1 MQRYYFFQH
10 PTAPHSYVQNQ
21 AQCEQ
26 QPDLEP
32 EFIWVDCTR
41 EDVVNHA
48 EAWQSEIF
56 DCCQLRINEY
66 HLRDILNLEHPCAF
80 DTLDDYD
87 LLIFRKM
94 ITPDDQIK
102 VGEQALEKHESVF
115 GIATTPISFILTP
128 QVLITIR
135 ESGNKA
141 IESYLQRIET
151 LITRPID
158 EQNKPRKLATTPL
171 DLALRLLNTM
181 VDGYLDLR
189 VPLTRRVEF
198 WQQELLQGHRRFT
211 KWHQLLQE
219 NMAFQQV
226 ENLCEEQID
235 SLQELR
241 DEIVD
246 NYPHLKGK
254 KRSEKQ
260 DIVLVRVDDLSSHIE
275 RIQKHTTRLRS
286 AIQAAIDL
294 HFSAVANQT
303 NENMRILAIITAVFA
318 PLTLLTGIYGMNF
331 EFIPGLKSP
340 TGFWIMLGI
349 MLITTIL
356 LLYYFYRRHLVGR
369 GEKSV
374 IDMLAQ
380 EQGDQHMNLFW
391 FMDYGPIKQTV
402 KGTVKNTVK
411 TMKEIEKLTKIK

>member
-1 MQRYYFFQH
+1 MQSYYFYQH
-10 PTAPHSYVQNQ
+10 PTAQHTYVQKQ
-21 AQCEQ
+21 PIAEQ
-26 QPDLEP
+26 EA
-32 EFIWVDCTR
+32 EFIWVECSRD
-41 EDVVNHA
+41 DVVNRA
-48 EAWQSEIF
+48 EHWQQEIYAATG
-56 DCCQLRINEY
+56 LWMNEY

-80 DTLDDYD
+80 DTLEDYD
-87 LLIFRKM
+87 LLIFRKL

-102 VGEQALEKHESVF
+102 LDIQAAEKHERVF
-115 GIATTPISFILTP
+115 GLATTPISFMLTP
-128 QVLITIR
+128 QVLITVR
-135 ESGNKA
+135 EQGNKEV
-141 IESYLQRIET
+141 ESYIQRMET
-151 LITRPID
+151 VLSRPI
-158 EQNKPRKLATTPL
+158 EEHNKPRKLPATPL
-171 DLALRLLNTM
+171 DLALRLLNNM

-226 ENLCEEQID
+226 ENLCEEQIET
-235 SLQELR
+235 LQELR

-246 NYPHLKGK
+246 NYSHLKGK

-260 DIVLVRVDDLSSHIE
+260 DIMLVRVDDLTSHIE
-275 RIQKHTTRLRS
+275 RIQKHTIRLRN
-286 AIQAAIDL
+286 AVQAAIDL
-294 HFSAVANQT
+294 HFSAIANQT
-303 NENMRILAIITAVFA
+303 NENMRILAIITAIFA
-318 PLTLLTGIYGMNF
+318 PLTLLTGVYGMNF

-349 MLITTIL
+349 MLMTTLI

-380 EQGDQHMNLFW
+380 QHADQHMNLFW
-391 FMDYGPIKQTV
+391 FIDYEPIKQTV
-402 KGTVKNTVK
+402 KGTIKDL
-411 TMKEIEKLTKIK
+411 EKITKLK

>member
-1 MQRYYFFQH
+1 MQSYYFYQH
-10 PTAPHSYVQNQ
+10 PTAQHVYVQK
-21 AQCEQ
+21 
-26 QPDLEP
+26 QPIEGQEA
-32 EFIWVDCTR
+32 EFIWVECTR
-41 EDVVNHA
+41 EDVVNRA
-48 EAWQSEIF
+48 EHWQQDIYAATG
-56 DCCQLRINEY
+56 LWINEY

-80 DTLDDYD
+80 DTLEDYD
-87 LLIFRKM
+87 LLIFRKL

-102 VGEQALEKHESVF
+102 IDTQAAEKHERVF
-115 GIATTPISFILTP
+115 GLATTPISFMLTP

-135 ESGNKA
+135 EQGNKTL
-141 IESYLQRIET
+141 ESYIQRIET
-151 LITRPID
+151 VHSRPIE
-158 EQNKPRKLATTPL
+158 EQNKPRKLPATPL
-171 DLALRLLNTM
+171 DLALRLLNNM

-219 NMAFQQV
+219 NMAFQQI
-226 ENLCEEQID
+226 ENLCEEQTEA
-235 SLQELR
+235 LQELR

-246 NYPHLKGK
+246 NYSHLKGK

-260 DIVLVRVDDLSSHIE
+260 DIMLVRVDDLTSHIE
-275 RIQKHTTRLRS
+275 RIQKHTIRLRG
-286 AIQAAIDL
+286 AVQAAMDL
-294 HFSAVANQT
+294 HFSAIANQT
-303 NENMRILAIITAVFA
+303 NENMRILAIITAIFA
-318 PLTLLTGIYGMNF
+318 PLTLLTGVYGMNF

-349 MLITTIL
+349 MLMTTLI

-380 EQGDQHMNLFW
+380 QHGDQHMNLFW
-391 FMDYGPIKQTV
+391 FMDYEPIKQTV
-402 KGTVKNTVK
+402 KGTIKDL
-411 TMKEIEKLTKIK
+411 EKITKLK

>member
-1 MQRYYFFQH
+1 MQSYYFYQH
-10 PTAPHSYVQNQ
+10 PTAQHTYVRKQPI
-21 AQCEQ
+21 AEQ
-26 QPDLEP
+26 EA
-32 EFIWVDCTR
+32 EFIWVECSRD
-41 EDVVNHA
+41 DVVNRA
-48 EAWQSEIF
+48 EHWQQDIYAATG
-56 DCCQLRINEY
+56 LWMNEY

-80 DTLDDYD
+80 DTLEDYD
-87 LLIFRKM
+87 LLIFRKL

-102 VGEQALEKHESVF
+102 LDTQAAEKHERVF
-115 GIATTPISFILTP
+115 GLATTPISFMLTP
-128 QVLITIR
+128 QVLITVR
-135 ESGNKA
+135 EQGNKEV
-141 IESYLQRIET
+141 ESYIQRMET
-151 LITRPID
+151 VLSRPI
-158 EQNKPRKLATTPL
+158 EEHNKPRKLPATPL
-171 DLALRLLNTM
+171 DLTLRLLNNM

-226 ENLCEEQID
+226 ENLCEEQIET
-235 SLQELR
+235 LQELR

-246 NYPHLKGK
+246 NYSHLKGK

-260 DIVLVRVDDLSSHIE
+260 DIMLVRVDDLTSHIE
-275 RIQKHTTRLRS
+275 RIQKHTIRLRN
-286 AIQAAIDL
+286 AVQAAIDL
-294 HFSAVANQT
+294 HFSAIANQT
-303 NENMRILAIITAVFA
+303 NENMRILAIITAIFA
-318 PLTLLTGIYGMNF
+318 PLTLLTGVYGMNF

-349 MLITTIL
+349 MLMTTLI

-380 EQGDQHMNLFW
+380 QHADQHMNLFW
-391 FMDYGPIKQTV
+391 FIDYEPIKQTV
-402 KGTVKNTVK
+402 KGTIKDL
-411 TMKEIEKLTKIK
+411 EKITKLK

>member
-1 MQRYYFFQH
+1 MQSYYFYQH
-10 PTAPHSYVQNQ
+10 PTAQHTYVQKQ
-21 AQCEQ
+21 PIAEQ
-26 QPDLEP
+26 EA
-32 EFIWVDCTR
+32 EFIWVECSRD
-41 EDVVNHA
+41 DVVNRA
-48 EAWQSEIF
+48 EHWQQDIYAATG
-56 DCCQLRINEY
+56 LWMNEY

-80 DTLDDYD
+80 DTLEDYD
-87 LLIFRKM
+87 LLIFRKL

-102 VGEQALEKHESVF
+102 LDNQAAEKHERVF
-115 GIATTPISFILTP
+115 GLATTPISFMLTP
-128 QVLITIR
+128 QVLITVR
-135 ESGNKA
+135 EQGNKEV
-141 IESYLQRIET
+141 ESYIQRMET
-151 LITRPID
+151 VLSRPI
-158 EQNKPRKLATTPL
+158 EEHNKPRKLPATPL
-171 DLALRLLNTM
+171 DLTLRLLNNM

-226 ENLCEEQID
+226 ENLCEEQIET
-235 SLQELR
+235 LQELR

-246 NYPHLKGK
+246 NYSHLKGK

-260 DIVLVRVDDLSSHIE
+260 DIMLVRVDDLTSHIE
-275 RIQKHTTRLRS
+275 RIQKHTIRLRN
-286 AIQAAIDL
+286 AVQAAIDL
-294 HFSAVANQT
+294 HFSAIANQT
-303 NENMRILAIITAVFA
+303 NENMRILAIITAIFA
-318 PLTLLTGIYGMNF
+318 PLTLLTGVYGMNF

-349 MLITTIL
+349 MLMTTLI

-380 EQGDQHMNLFW
+380 QHADQHMNLFW
-391 FMDYGPIKQTV
+391 FIDYEPIKQTV
-402 KGTVKNTVK
+402 KGTIKDL
-411 TMKEIEKLTKIK
+411 EKITKLK

>member
-1 MQRYYFFQH
+1 MQSYYFYQH
-10 PTAPHSYVQNQ
+10 PTAQHTYVQKQ
-21 AQCEQ
+21 PIAEQ
-26 QPDLEP
+26 EA
-32 EFIWVDCTR
+32 EFIWVECSRD
-41 EDVVNHA
+41 DVVNRA
-48 EAWQSEIF
+48 EHWQQDIYAATG
-56 DCCQLRINEY
+56 LWMNEY

-80 DTLDDYD
+80 DTLEDYD
-87 LLIFRKM
+87 LLIFRKL

-102 VGEQALEKHESVF
+102 LDIQAAEKHERVF
-115 GIATTPISFILTP
+115 GLATTPISFMLTP
-128 QVLITIR
+128 QVLITVR
-135 ESGNKA
+135 EQGNKEV
-141 IESYLQRIET
+141 ESYIQRMET
-151 LITRPID
+151 VLSRPI
-158 EQNKPRKLATTPL
+158 EEHNKPRKLPATPL
-171 DLALRLLNTM
+171 DLALRLLNNM

-226 ENLCEEQID
+226 ENLCEEQIET
-235 SLQELR
+235 LQELR

-246 NYPHLKGK
+246 NYSHLKGK

-260 DIVLVRVDDLSSHIE
+260 DIMLVRVDDLTSHIE
-275 RIQKHTTRLRS
+275 RIQKHTIRLRN
-286 AIQAAIDL
+286 AVQAAIDL
-294 HFSAVANQT
+294 HFSAIANQT
-303 NENMRILAIITAVFA
+303 NENMRILAIITAIFA
-318 PLTLLTGIYGMNF
+318 PLTLLTGVYGMNF

-349 MLITTIL
+349 MLMTTLI

-380 EQGDQHMNLFW
+380 QHADQHMNLFW
-391 FMDYGPIKQTV
+391 FIDYEPIKQTV
-402 KGTVKNTVK
+402 KGTIKDL
-411 TMKEIEKLTKIK
+411 EKITKLK

>member
-1 MQRYYFFQH
+1 MQSYYFYQH
-10 PTAPHSYVQNQ
+10 PTAQHTYVQKQ
-21 AQCEQ
+21 PIAEQ
-26 QPDLEP
+26 EA
-32 EFIWVDCTR
+32 EFIWVECSRD
-41 EDVVNHA
+41 DVVNRA
-48 EAWQSEIF
+48 EHWQQDIYAATG
-56 DCCQLRINEY
+56 LWMNEY

-80 DTLDDYD
+80 DTLEDYD
-87 LLIFRKM
+87 LLIFRKL

-102 VGEQALEKHESVF
+102 FDTQATEKHERVF
-115 GIATTPISFILTP
+115 GLATTPISFMLTP
-128 QVLITIR
+128 QVLITVR
-135 ESGNKA
+135 EQGNKEV
-141 IESYLQRIET
+141 ESYIQRMET
-151 LITRPID
+151 VLSRPI
-158 EQNKPRKLATTPL
+158 EEHNKPRKLPATPL
-171 DLALRLLNTM
+171 DLTLRLLNNM

-226 ENLCEEQID
+226 ENLCEEQIET
-235 SLQELR
+235 LQELR

-246 NYPHLKGK
+246 NYSHLKGK

-260 DIVLVRVDDLSSHIE
+260 DIMLVRVDDLTSHIE
-275 RIQKHTTRLRS
+275 RIQKHTIRLRN
-286 AIQAAIDL
+286 AVQAAIDL
-294 HFSAVANQT
+294 HFSAIANQT
-303 NENMRILAIITAVFA
+303 NENMRILAIITAIFA
-318 PLTLLTGIYGMNF
+318 PLTLLTGVYGMNF

-349 MLITTIL
+349 MLMTTLI

-380 EQGDQHMNLFW
+380 QHADQHMSLFW
-391 FMDYGPIKQTV
+391 FI
-402 KGTVKNTVK
+402 
-411 TMKEIEKLTKIK
+411 TMSCESS

>member
-1 MQRYYFFQH
+1 MQSYYFYQH
-10 PTAPHSYVQNQ
+10 PTAQHTYVQKQ
-21 AQCEQ
+21 SIAEQ
-26 QPDLEP
+26 EA
-32 EFIWVDCTR
+32 EFIWVECSRD
-41 EDVVNHA
+41 DVVNRA
-48 EAWQSEIF
+48 EHWQQDIYAATG
-56 DCCQLRINEY
+56 LWMNEY

-80 DTLDDYD
+80 DTLEDYD
-87 LLIFRKM
+87 LLIFRKL

-102 VGEQALEKHESVF
+102 LDTQAAEKHERVF
-115 GIATTPISFILTP
+115 GLATTPISFMLTP
-128 QVLITIR
+128 QVLITVR
-135 ESGNKA
+135 EQGNKEV
-141 IESYLQRIET
+141 ESYIQRMET
-151 LITRPID
+151 VLSRPI
-158 EQNKPRKLATTPL
+158 EEHNKPRKLPATPL
-171 DLALRLLNTM
+171 DLTLRLLNNM

-226 ENLCEEQID
+226 ENLCEEQIET
-235 SLQELR
+235 LQELR

-246 NYPHLKGK
+246 NYSHLKGK

-260 DIVLVRVDDLSSHIE
+260 DIMLVRVDDLTSHIE
-275 RIQKHTTRLRS
+275 RIQKHTIRLRN
-286 AIQAAIDL
+286 AVQAAIDL
-294 HFSAVANQT
+294 HFSAIANQT
-303 NENMRILAIITAVFA
+303 NENMRILAIITAIFA
-318 PLTLLTGIYGMNF
+318 PLTLLTGVYGMNF

-349 MLITTIL
+349 MLMTTLI

-380 EQGDQHMNLFW
+380 QHADQHMNLFW
-391 FMDYGPIKQTV
+391 FIDYEPIKQTV
-402 KGTVKNTVK
+402 KGTIKDL
-411 TMKEIEKLTKIK
+411 EKITKLK

>member
-1 MQRYYFFQH
+1 MQSYYFYQH
-10 PTAPHSYVQNQ
+10 PTAQHTYVQKQ
-21 AQCEQ
+21 PIAEQ
-26 QPDLEP
+26 EA
-32 EFIWVDCTR
+32 EFIWVECSRD
-41 EDVVNHA
+41 DVVNRA
-48 EAWQSEIF
+48 EHWQQDIYAATG
-56 DCCQLRINEY
+56 LWMNEY

-80 DTLDDYD
+80 DTLEDYD
-87 LLIFRKM
+87 LLIFRKL

-102 VGEQALEKHESVF
+102 LDTQATEKHERVF
-115 GIATTPISFILTP
+115 GLATTPISFMLTP
-128 QVLITIR
+128 QVLITVR
-135 ESGNKA
+135 EQGNKEV
-141 IESYLQRIET
+141 ESYIQRMET
-151 LITRPID
+151 VLSRPI
-158 EQNKPRKLATTPL
+158 EEHNKPRKLPATPL
-171 DLALRLLNTM
+171 DLTLRLLNNM

-226 ENLCEEQID
+226 ENLCEEQIET
-235 SLQELR
+235 LQELR

-246 NYPHLKGK
+246 NYSHLKGK

-260 DIVLVRVDDLSSHIE
+260 DIMLVRVDDLTSHIE
-275 RIQKHTTRLRS
+275 RIQKHTIRLRN
-286 AIQAAIDL
+286 AVQAAIDL
-294 HFSAVANQT
+294 HFSAIANQT
-303 NENMRILAIITAVFA
+303 NENMRILAIITAIFA
-318 PLTLLTGIYGMNF
+318 PLTLLTGVYGMNF

-349 MLITTIL
+349 MLMTTLI

-380 EQGDQHMNLFW
+380 QHADQHMNLFW
-391 FMDYGPIKQTV
+391 FIDYAPIKQTV
-402 KGTVKNTVK
+402 KGTIKDL
-411 TMKEIEKLTKIK
+411 EKITKLK